1 MMDIQKINQWVKKQ
15 PKLPVQKKT
24 YFFTKSLMESNAY
37 DFWVEARTF
46 EEALEIAKK
55 NCPVYG
61 NWNCDFSV
69 RYAEGYGDQCL
80 SFTGDATKYDGPG
93 ETQVINLLDDKK
105 YKADHHALGFEL
117 EEIKDD

>member
-1 MMDIQKINQWVKKQ
+1 
-15 PKLPVQKKT
+15 
-24 YFFTKSLMESNAY
+24 
-37 DFWVEARTF
+37 
-46 EEALEIAKK
+46 
-55 NCPVYG
+55 
-61 NWNCDFSV
+61 
-69 RYAEGYGDQCL
+69 L